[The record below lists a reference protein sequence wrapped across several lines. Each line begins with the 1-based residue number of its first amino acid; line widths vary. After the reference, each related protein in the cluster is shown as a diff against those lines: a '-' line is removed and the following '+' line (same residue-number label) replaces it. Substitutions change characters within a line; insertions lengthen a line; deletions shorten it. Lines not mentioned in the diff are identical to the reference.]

1 MCKILLKNRGEKM
14 LYKKI
19 VIPTDGSDVSIEAA
33 RHAIEIGKLM
43 KAEIYAIYV
52 IDIAPFIGLP
62 TEGFWE
68 TMKEIL
74 NEEGEKALKNVKKM
88 AEEYGANVK
97 CEILEGVPANEIVE
111 FAEKKRA
118 DIIVMGTS
126 GKTGLDRFL
135 LGSVAEKVIRN
146 AHCPVLIVKKQKKEE

>member
-1 MCKILLKNRGEKM
+1 M

-19 VIPTDGSDVSIEAA
+19 VVPTDGSDVSIEAA
-33 RHAIEIGKLM
+33 KHAIEIGKLM
-43 KAEIYAIYV
+43 KAEIYVIYV
-52 IDIAPFIGLP
+52 VDIAPFIGLP
-62 TEGFWE
+62 TEGLWE

-74 NEEGEKALKNVKKM
+74 NEEGEKALKKIKKM
-88 AEEYGANVK
+88 AEEHGVNVK
-97 CEILEGVPANEIVE
+97 PEILEGVPANEIVE

-118 DIIVMGTS
+118 DLIVMGTS

-146 AHCPVLIVKKQKKEE
+146 AHCPVLVVKKQKKEEKEE